1 MPKNEIDY
9 SNTII
14 YKIFCKDKSISDMY
28 VGHTTSFIK
37 RKYQHKLCCNN
48 LNNKLKI
55 YDTIRAN
62 GGWDNW
68 EMIQIANY
76 NCKNSEEA
84 RIKEQE
90 HYEELEPTLNS
101 SPPYSDML
109 KSYCYDCNLQCSSL
123 HSYNIHITSISHKK
137 KSELYIISNKTKD
150 DGGDKKTQKKYNC
163 SLCDFNAD
171 NKKDFNKHILT
182 GKHKRN
188 YNDYKKDDIMD
199 DDKILK
205 NQVQHICECG
215 KAYHHRQGL
224 WKHKKNCTPVKYIEP
239 QNSELKILTNLVLDV
254 VKQNKELT
262 QQNSELTNKIVDICK
277 TGQTNNSI
285 SNSNINS
292 NNKTFN
298 LNVFL
303 NETCKDAMNIMEF
316 VDSLK
321 LQLSDLESVGR
332 LGYVEGISNIIVK
345 NLKQLDV
352 HKRPVHCSDSKR
364 EVMYIKD
371 EDKWEKENEENK
383 KLRKV
388 IKKIADK
395 NARLIPEFKK
405 EHPDCVK
412 SVSKYSDQYNK
423 LIVESMGGSGDND
436 SEKED
441 KIIKKIA
448 KNVVIDKTIELI
460 D

>member
-9 SNTII
+9 SNTVI
-14 YKIFCKDKSISDMY
+14 YKIYCKDKSISDTY

-55 YDTIRAN
+55 YDGIREN
-62 GGWDNW
+62 GGWENW
-68 EMIQIANY
+68 EMVELATY

-90 HYEELEPTLNS
+90 YYEEIKPALNVAI
-101 SPPYSDML
+101 PYSDNL
-109 KSYCYDCNLQCSSL
+109 KSYCYFCKTQCDSFNN
-123 HSYNIHITSISHKK
+123 YNVHINTNSHKK
-137 KSELYIISNKTKD
+137 NVEYYSENKTKD
-150 DGGDKKTQKKYNC
+150 DGGDKKNSKKYHC
-163 SLCDFNAD
+163 LKCDFICCKQSNYMKHLLTLKHQ
-171 NKKDFNKHILT
+171 NETKELQKDYIL
-182 GKHKRN
+182 
-188 YNDYKKDDIMD
+188 DDE
-199 DDKILK
+199 K
-205 NQVQHICECG
+205 NFKNCTQYICECG
-215 KAYHHRQGL
+215 KAYQHRQGL
-224 WKHKKNCTPVKYIEP
+224 WKHKKNCKPKKIEP
-239 QNSELKILTNLVLDV
+239 TNELKLLTNLVLDV

-262 QQNSELTNKIVDICK
+262 QQNTDLTNKIVDICK
-277 TGQTNNSI
+277 TGQTNNI
-285 SNSNINS
+285 SNSNFNS
-292 NNKTFN
+292 HNKTFN

-303 NETCKDAMNIMEF
+303 NETCKDAMNITDF
-316 VDSLK
+316 IDSLT

-345 NLKQLDV
+345 KLKQLDV

-371 EDKWEKENEENK
+371 EDKWEIENEQKK

-395 NARLIPEFKK
+395 NARLLPEFKK
-405 EHPDCVK
+405 EHPDCNRA
-412 SVSKYSDQYNK
+412 SSKYSDQYNK

-441 KIIKKIA
+441 KIIRKIA
-448 KNVVIDKTIELI
+448 KETTIDKTIESI